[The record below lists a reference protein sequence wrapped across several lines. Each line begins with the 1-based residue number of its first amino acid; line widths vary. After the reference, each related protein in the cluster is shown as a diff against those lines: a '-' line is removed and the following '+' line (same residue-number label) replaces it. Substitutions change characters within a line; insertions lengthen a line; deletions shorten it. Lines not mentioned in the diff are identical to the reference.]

1 MTFAHPHLATFTLG
15 IVVLFAGKLINRQ
28 IPFLRE
34 FNIPEPVTG
43 GLVFA
48 ILISAVYFVT
58 GLEISFALASRDVLI
73 LYFFTGIGIN
83 ADLRTLL
90 AGGRP
95 LLFLLAATLVYMV
108 LQNLTGVTM
117 ANLMGLPGTVGLL
130 SGTVSLIGG
139 HGTAIA
145 WAPTFQQE
153 YGIANA
159 PEIGIAAATFG
170 LVLASLMGGPI
181 AKFLINRHG
190 LKPATKE
197 VLDVGVPFD
206 EQDTKIDYLSV
217 LRCWLVLNVAIG
229 LGLTLNEGLEEI
241 GFKLPNFVA
250 CLLVGIVLTNTVPR
264 ALPRLKWP
272 SHTPSLALFSEIT
285 LGVFLAMSL
294 MSLQLWSLAGLAGP
308 IFVILGAQ
316 FVIAAGFTLLVIY
329 NIMGRDYQAAV
340 VCSGFGG
347 ISLGATPT
355 AIANMT
361 AVTERYGAAHQAFII
376 VPLVSAFFIDIANAF
391 LIRFFLSNV

>member
-1 MTFAHPHLATFTLG
+1 MILTNLESFTLG
-15 IVVLFAGKLINRQ
+15 IVVLFAGKSINGK
-28 IPFLRE
+28 IPFLQE

-43 GLVFA
+43 GLIFS
-48 ILISAVYFVT
+48 ILITVVFFVT
-58 GLEISFALASRDVLI
+58 GLEISFSLAPRDVLI

-95 LLFLLAATLVYMV
+95 LVFLLAATLVYMV
-108 LQNLTGVTM
+108 LQNLTAVTM
-117 ANLMGLPGTVGLL
+117 ANLMGLSGTVGLL

-145 WAPTFQQE
+145 WAPTFQQD

-159 PEIGIAAATFG
+159 SEIGITSATFG

-197 VLDVGVPFD
+197 VLDVGVPLD
-206 EQDTKIDYLSV
+206 EQDIKIDYLSV

-229 LGLTLNEGLEEI
+229 LGLLLNEGLEEI

-250 CLLVGIVLTNTVPR
+250 CLLVGIVMTNTVPR

-272 SHTPSLALFSEIT
+272 SRTPSLALFSEVT

-294 MSLQLWSLAGLAGP
+294 MSLQLWSLADLAGP
-308 IFVILGAQ
+308 ILVILGTQ
-316 FVIAAGFTLLVIY
+316 FLVAAGFTLLVIFH
-329 NIMGRDYQAAV
+329 IMGRDYQAAV

-376 VPLVSAFFIDIANAF
+376 VPLVSAFFIDIANGF
-391 LIRFFLSNV
+391 LIRFFLANV

>member
-1 MTFAHPHLATFTLG
+1 MILTDLASFTLG
-15 IVVLFAGKLINRQ
+15 IVVLFAGRSINGK
-28 IPFLRE
+28 IPFLQE

-43 GLVFA
+43 GLIFS
-48 ILISAVYFVT
+48 ILITVVFFVT
-58 GLEISFALASRDVLI
+58 GLEISFSLAARDVLI

-95 LLFLLAATLVYMV
+95 LVFLLAATLVYMV
-108 LQNLTGVTM
+108 LQNLTAVTM
-117 ANLMGLPGTVGLL
+117 ANLMGLSGTVGLL

-145 WAPTFQQE
+145 WAPTFQQD

-159 PEIGIAAATFG
+159 SEIGITSATFG

-197 VLDVGVPFD
+197 VLDVGVPLD

-229 LGLTLNEGLEEI
+229 LGLTLNAGLEEI

-250 CLLVGIVLTNTVPR
+250 CLLVGIVMTNTVPR

-272 SHTPSLALFSEIT
+272 SRTPSLALFSEVT

-294 MSLQLWSLAGLAGP
+294 MSLQLWSLADLAGP
-308 IFVILGAQ
+308 ILVILGTR
-316 FVIAAGFTLLVIY
+316 I
-329 NIMGRDYQAAV
+329 GR
-340 VCSGFGG
+340 
-347 ISLGATPT
+347 
-355 AIANMT
+355 AN
-361 AVTERYGAAHQAFII
+361 RQIPHQSPRIEA
-376 VPLVSAFFIDIANAF
+376 SD
-391 LIRFFLSNV
+391 

>member
-1 MTFAHPHLATFTLG
+1 MTLTHLESFTLG
-15 IVVLFAGKLINRQ
+15 IVVLFAGKLINGK
-28 IPFLRE
+28 IPFLQD

-43 GLVFA
+43 GLVIS
-48 ILISAVYFVT
+48 ILITVVFFVT
-58 GLEISFALASRDVLI
+58 GLEISFSLAARDVLI

-95 LLFLLAATLVYMV
+95 LVFLLAATLVYMV
-108 LQNLTGVTM
+108 LQNLTAVTM
-117 ANLMGLPGTVGLL
+117 ANLMGLSGTVGLL

-145 WAPTFQQE
+145 WAPTFQQD

-159 PEIGIAAATFG
+159 SEIGITSATFG

-190 LKPATKE
+190 LTPATKE
-197 VLDVGVPFD
+197 VLDVGVPLD
-206 EQDTKIDYLSV
+206 EQDIKIDYLSV

-250 CLLVGIVLTNTVPR
+250 CLLVGIVMTNTVPR

-272 SHTPSLALFSEIT
+272 SRTPSLALFSEVT

-294 MSLQLWSLAGLAGP
+294 MSLQLWSLADLAGP
-308 IFVILGAQ
+308 ILVILGTQ
-316 FVIAAGFTLLVIY
+316 FLVAAGFTLLVIFH
-329 NIMGRDYQAAV
+329 IMGRDYQAAV

-376 VPLVSAFFIDIANAF
+376 VPLVSAFFIDIANGF
-391 LIRFFLSNV
+391 LIRFFLANV

>member
-1 MTFAHPHLATFTLG
+1 MTLTHLESFTLG
-15 IVVLFAGKLINRQ
+15 IVVLFAGKLINGK
-28 IPFLRE
+28 IPFLQD

-43 GLVFA
+43 GLVIS
-48 ILISAVYFVT
+48 ILITVVFFVT
-58 GLEISFALASRDVLI
+58 GLEISFSLAARDVLI

-95 LLFLLAATLVYMV
+95 LVFLLAATLVYMV
-108 LQNLTGVTM
+108 LQNLTAVTM
-117 ANLMGLPGTVGLL
+117 ANLMGLSGTVGLL

-145 WAPTFQQE
+145 WAPTFQQD

-159 PEIGIAAATFG
+159 AEIGITAATFG

-197 VLDVGVPFD
+197 VLDVGVPLD
-206 EQDTKIDYLSV
+206 EQDIKIDYLSV

-229 LGLTLNEGLEEI
+229 LGLSLNEGLEEI

-250 CLLVGIVLTNTVPR
+250 CLLVGIVMTNTVPR

-272 SHTPSLALFSEIT
+272 SRTPSLALFSEVT

-294 MSLQLWSLAGLAGP
+294 MSLQLWSLADLAGP
-308 IFVILGAQ
+308 ILVILGTQ
-316 FVIAAGFTLLVIY
+316 FLVAAGFTLLVIFH
-329 NIMGRDYQAAV
+329 IMGRDYQAAV

-376 VPLVSAFFIDIANAF
+376 VPLVSAFFIDIANGF
-391 LIRFFLSNV
+391 LIRFFLANV

>member
-1 MTFAHPHLATFTLG
+1 MILTNLESFTLG
-15 IVVLFAGKLINRQ
+15 IVVLFAGKSINGK
-28 IPFLRE
+28 IPFLQE

-43 GLVFA
+43 GLIFS
-48 ILISAVYFVT
+48 ILITVVFFVT
-58 GLEISFALASRDVLI
+58 GLEISFSLAARDVLI

-95 LLFLLAATLVYMV
+95 LVFLLAATLVYMV
-108 LQNLTGVTM
+108 LQNLTAVTM
-117 ANLMGLPGTVGLL
+117 ANLMGLSGTVGLL

-145 WAPTFQQE
+145 WAPTFQQD

-159 PEIGIAAATFG
+159 SEIGITSATFG

-197 VLDVGVPFD
+197 VLDVGVPLD
-206 EQDTKIDYLSV
+206 EQDIKIDYLSV

-229 LGLTLNEGLEEI
+229 LGLLLNEGLEEI

-250 CLLVGIVLTNTVPR
+250 CLLVGIVMTNTVPR

-272 SHTPSLALFSEIT
+272 SRTPSLALFSEVT

-294 MSLQLWSLAGLAGP
+294 MSLQLWSLADLAGP
-308 IFVILGAQ
+308 ILVILGTQ
-316 FVIAAGFTLLVIY
+316 FLVAAGFTLLVIFH
-329 NIMGRDYQAAV
+329 IMGRDYQAAV

-376 VPLVSAFFIDIANAF
+376 VPLVSAFFIDIANGF
-391 LIRFFLSNV
+391 LIRFFLANV

>member
-1 MTFAHPHLATFTLG
+1 MTLTHLESFTLG
-15 IVVLFAGKLINRQ
+15 IVVLFAGKLINGK
-28 IPFLRE
+28 IPFLQD

-43 GLVFA
+43 GLVIS
-48 ILISAVYFVT
+48 ILITVVFFVT
-58 GLEISFALASRDVLI
+58 GLEISFSLAARDVLI

-95 LLFLLAATLVYMV
+95 LVFLLAATLVYMV
-108 LQNLTGVTM
+108 LQNLTAVTM
-117 ANLMGLPGTVGLL
+117 ANLMGLSGTVGLL

-145 WAPTFQQE
+145 WAPTFQQD

-159 PEIGIAAATFG
+159 SEIGITSATFG

-190 LKPATKE
+190 LTPATKE
-197 VLDVGVPFD
+197 VLDVGVPLD
-206 EQDTKIDYLSV
+206 EQDTKIDYFSV
-217 LRCWLVLNVAIG
+217 LGCWLVLNVAIG
-229 LGLTLNEGLEEI
+229 LGLSLNEGLEEI

-250 CLLVGIVLTNTVPR
+250 CLLVGIVMTNTVPR

-272 SHTPSLALFSEIT
+272 SRTPSLALFSEVT

-308 IFVILGAQ
+308 ILVILGTQ
-316 FVIAAGFTLLVIY
+316 FLVAAGFTLLVIFH
-329 NIMGRDYQAAV
+329 IMGRDYQAAV

-376 VPLVSAFFIDIANAF
+376 VPLVSAFFIDIANGF
-391 LIRFFLSNV
+391 LIRFFLANV

>member
-1 MTFAHPHLATFTLG
+1 MTLTHLESFTLG
-15 IVVLFAGKLINRQ
+15 IVVLFAGKLINGK
-28 IPFLRE
+28 IPFLQD

-43 GLVFA
+43 GLVIS
-48 ILISAVYFVT
+48 ILITVVFFVT
-58 GLEISFALASRDVLI
+58 GLEISFSLAARDVLI

-95 LLFLLAATLVYMV
+95 LVFLLAATLVYMV
-108 LQNLTGVTM
+108 LQNLTAVTM
-117 ANLMGLPGTVGLL
+117 ANLMGLSGTVGLL

-145 WAPTFQQE
+145 WAPTFQQD

-159 PEIGIAAATFG
+159 SEIGITSATFG

-197 VLDVGVPFD
+197 VLDVGVPLD
-206 EQDTKIDYLSV
+206 EQDTKIDYFSV

-229 LGLTLNEGLEEI
+229 LGLSLNEGLEEI

-250 CLLVGIVLTNTVPR
+250 CLLVGIVMTNTVPR

-272 SHTPSLALFSEIT
+272 SRTPSLALFSEVT

-308 IFVILGAQ
+308 ILVILGTQ
-316 FVIAAGFTLLVIY
+316 FLVAAGFTLLVIFH
-329 NIMGRDYQAAV
+329 IMGRDYQAAV

-376 VPLVSAFFIDIANAF
+376 VPLVSAFFIDIANGF

>member
-1 MTFAHPHLATFTLG
+1 MTLTHLESFTLG
-15 IVVLFAGKLINRQ
+15 IVVLFAGKLINGK
-28 IPFLRE
+28 IPFLQD

-43 GLVFA
+43 GLVIS
-48 ILISAVYFVT
+48 ILITVVFFVT
-58 GLEISFALASRDVLI
+58 GLEISFSLAARDVLI

-95 LLFLLAATLVYMV
+95 LVFLLAATLVYMV
-108 LQNLTGVTM
+108 LQNLTAVTM
-117 ANLMGLPGTVGLL
+117 ANLMGLSGTVGLL

-145 WAPTFQQE
+145 WAPTFQQD

-159 PEIGIAAATFG
+159 SEIGITSATFG

-197 VLDVGVPFD
+197 VLDVGVPLD
-206 EQDTKIDYLSV
+206 EQDIKIDYLSV

-229 LGLTLNEGLEEI
+229 LGLSLNEGLEEI

-250 CLLVGIVLTNTVPR
+250 CLLVGIVMTNTVPR

-272 SHTPSLALFSEIT
+272 SRTPSLALFSEVT

-308 IFVILGAQ
+308 ILVILGTQ
-316 FVIAAGFTLLVIY
+316 FLVAAGFTLLVIFH
-329 NIMGRDYQAAV
+329 IMGRDYQAAV

-376 VPLVSAFFIDIANAF
+376 VPLVSAFFIDIANGF
-391 LIRFFLSNV
+391 LIRFFLANV

>member
-1 MTFAHPHLATFTLG
+1 MMLTNLESFTLG
-15 IVVLFAGKLINRQ
+15 IVVLFAGKSINGK
-28 IPFLRE
+28 IPFLQE

-43 GLVFA
+43 GLIFS
-48 ILISAVYFVT
+48 ILITVVFFVT
-58 GLEISFALASRDVLI
+58 GLEISFSLAPRDVLI

-95 LLFLLAATLVYMV
+95 LVFLLAATLVYMV
-108 LQNLTGVTM
+108 LQNLTAVTM
-117 ANLMGLPGTVGLL
+117 ANLMGLSGTVGLL

-145 WAPTFQQE
+145 WAPTFQQD

-159 PEIGIAAATFG
+159 SEIGITSATFG

-197 VLDVGVPFD
+197 VLDVGVPLD
-206 EQDTKIDYLSV
+206 EQDIKIDYLSV

-229 LGLTLNEGLEEI
+229 LGLSLNEGLEEI

-250 CLLVGIVLTNTVPR
+250 CLLVGIVMTNTVPR

-272 SHTPSLALFSEIT
+272 SRTPSLALFSEVT

-294 MSLQLWSLAGLAGP
+294 MSLQLWSLADLAGP
-308 IFVILGAQ
+308 ILVILGTQ
-316 FVIAAGFTLLVIY
+316 FLVAAGFTLLVIFH
-329 NIMGRDYQAAV
+329 IMGRDYQAAV

-376 VPLVSAFFIDIANAF
+376 VPLVSAFFIDIANGF
-391 LIRFFLSNV
+391 LIRFFLANV

>member
-1 MTFAHPHLATFTLG
+1 MTLTHLESFTLG
-15 IVVLFAGKLINRQ
+15 IVVLFAGKFINEK
-28 IPFLRE
+28 IPFLRD

-43 GLVFA
+43 GLIFA
-48 ILISAVYFVT
+48 ILISAVFFVT
-58 GLEISFALASRDVLI
+58 GLEISFALEARDVLI

-95 LLFLLAATLVYMV
+95 LVFLLAATLVYMV
-108 LQNLTGVTM
+108 LQNLTAVTM
-117 ANLMGLPGTVGLL
+117 ANLMGLSGTVGLL

-145 WAPTFQQE
+145 WAPTFQQD

-159 PEIGIAAATFG
+159 SEIGITSATFG

-197 VLDVGVPFD
+197 VLDVGVPLD
-206 EQDTKIDYLSV
+206 EQDIKIDYLSV

-229 LGLTLNEGLEEI
+229 LGLSLNEGLEEI

-250 CLLVGIVLTNTVPR
+250 CLLVGIVMTNTVPR

-272 SHTPSLALFSEIT
+272 SRTPSLALFSEVT

-294 MSLQLWSLAGLAGP
+294 MSLQLWSLADLAGP
-308 IFVILGAQ
+308 ILVILGTQ
-316 FVIAAGFTLLVIY
+316 FLVAAGFTLLVIFH
-329 NIMGRDYQAAV
+329 IMGRDYQAAV

-376 VPLVSAFFIDIANAF
+376 VPLVSAFFIDIANGF
-391 LIRFFLSNV
+391 LIRFFLANV

>member
-1 MTFAHPHLATFTLG
+1 MMLTNLESFTLG
-15 IVVLFAGKLINRQ
+15 IVVLFAGKSINGK
-28 IPFLRE
+28 IPFLQE

-43 GLVFA
+43 GLVFS
-48 ILISAVYFVT
+48 ILITVVFFVT
-58 GLEISFALASRDVLI
+58 GLEISFSLAPRDVLI

-95 LLFLLAATLVYMV
+95 LVFLLAATLVYMV
-108 LQNLTGVTM
+108 LQNLTAVTM
-117 ANLMGLPGTVGLL
+117 ANLMGLSGTVGLL

-145 WAPTFQQE
+145 WAPTFQQD

-159 PEIGIAAATFG
+159 SEIGITSATFG

-190 LKPATKE
+190 LTPATKE
-197 VLDVGVPFD
+197 VLDVGVPLD
-206 EQDTKIDYLSV
+206 EQDIKIDYLSF

-229 LGLTLNEGLEEI
+229 LGLSLNEGLEEI

-250 CLLVGIVLTNTVPR
+250 CLLVGIVMTNTVPR

-272 SHTPSLALFSEIT
+272 SRTPSLALFSEVT

-294 MSLQLWSLAGLAGP
+294 MSLQLWSLADLAGP
-308 IFVILGAQ
+308 ILVILGTQ
-316 FVIAAGFTLLVIY
+316 FLVAAGFTLLVIFH
-329 NIMGRDYQAAV
+329 IMGRDYQAAV

-376 VPLVSAFFIDIANAF
+376 VPLVSAFFIDIANGF
-391 LIRFFLSNV
+391 LIRFFLANV

>member
-1 MTFAHPHLATFTLG
+1 MILTNLESFTLG
-15 IVVLFAGKLINRQ
+15 IVVLFAGKSINGK
-28 IPFLRE
+28 IPFLQE

-43 GLVFA
+43 GLIFS
-48 ILISAVYFVT
+48 ILITVVFFVT
-58 GLEISFALASRDVLI
+58 GLEISFSLAPRDVLI

-95 LLFLLAATLVYMV
+95 LVFLLAATLVYMV
-108 LQNLTGVTM
+108 LQNLTAVTM
-117 ANLMGLPGTVGLL
+117 ANLMGLSGTVGLL

-145 WAPTFQQE
+145 WAPTFQQD

-159 PEIGIAAATFG
+159 SEIGITSATFG

-181 AKFLINRHG
+181 AKFL
-190 LKPATKE
+190 ATKE
-197 VLDVGVPFD
+197 VLDVGVPLD
-206 EQDTKIDYLSV
+206 EQDIKIDYLSV

-229 LGLTLNEGLEEI
+229 LGLSLNEGLEEI

-250 CLLVGIVLTNTVPR
+250 CLLVGIVMTNTVPR

-272 SHTPSLALFSEIT
+272 SRTPSLALFSEVT

-294 MSLQLWSLAGLAGP
+294 MSLQLWSLADLAGP
-308 IFVILGAQ
+308 ILVILGTQ
-316 FVIAAGFTLLVIY
+316 FLVAAGFTLLVIFH
-329 NIMGRDYQAAV
+329 IMGRDYQAAV

-376 VPLVSAFFIDIANAF
+376 VPLVSAFFIDIANGF
-391 LIRFFLSNV
+391 LIRFFLANV

>member
-1 MTFAHPHLATFTLG
+1 MILTNLESFTLG
-15 IVVLFAGKLINRQ
+15 IVVLFAGKSINGK
-28 IPFLRE
+28 IPFLQE

-43 GLVFA
+43 GLIFS
-48 ILISAVYFVT
+48 ILITVVFFVT
-58 GLEISFALASRDVLI
+58 GLEISFSLAPRDVLI

-95 LLFLLAATLVYMV
+95 LVFLLAATLVYMV
-108 LQNLTGVTM
+108 LQNLTAVTM
-117 ANLMGLPGTVGLL
+117 ANLMGLSGTVGLL

-145 WAPTFQQE
+145 WAPTFQQD

-159 PEIGIAAATFG
+159 SEIGITSATFG

-197 VLDVGVPFD
+197 VLDVGVPLD
-206 EQDTKIDYLSV
+206 EQDIKIDYLSV

-229 LGLTLNEGLEEI
+229 LGLSLNEGLEEI

-250 CLLVGIVLTNTVPR
+250 CLLVGIVMTNTVPR

-272 SHTPSLALFSEIT
+272 SRTPSLALFSEVT

-294 MSLQLWSLAGLAGP
+294 MSLQLWSLADLAGP
-308 IFVILGAQ
+308 ILVILGTQ
-316 FVIAAGFTLLVIY
+316 FLVAAGFTLLVIFH
-329 NIMGRDYQAAV
+329 IMGRDYQAAV

-376 VPLVSAFFIDIANAF
+376 VPLVSAFFIDIANGF
-391 LIRFFLSNV
+391 LIRFFLANV

>member
-1 MTFAHPHLATFTLG
+1 MTLTHLESFTLG
-15 IVVLFAGKLINRQ
+15 IVVLFAGKLINGK
-28 IPFLRE
+28 IPFLQD

-43 GLVFA
+43 GLVIS
-48 ILISAVYFVT
+48 ILITVVFFVT
-58 GLEISFALASRDVLI
+58 GLEISFSLAARDVLI

-95 LLFLLAATLVYMV
+95 LVFLLAATLVYMV
-108 LQNLTGVTM
+108 LQNLTAVTM
-117 ANLMGLPGTVGLL
+117 ANLMGLSGTVGLL

-145 WAPTFQQE
+145 WAPTFQQD

-159 PEIGIAAATFG
+159 SEIGITSATFG

-190 LKPATKE
+190 LTPATKE
-197 VLDVGVPFD
+197 VLDVGVPLD
-206 EQDTKIDYLSV
+206 EQDTKIDYFSV

-229 LGLTLNEGLEEI
+229 LGLSLNEGLEEI

-250 CLLVGIVLTNTVPR
+250 CLLVGIVMTNTVPR

-272 SHTPSLALFSEIT
+272 SRTPSLALFSEVT

-308 IFVILGAQ
+308 ILVILGTQ
-316 FVIAAGFTLLVIY
+316 FLVAAGFTLLVIFH
-329 NIMGRDYQAAV
+329 IMGRDYQAAV

-376 VPLVSAFFIDIANAF
+376 VPLVSAFFIDIANGF
-391 LIRFFLSNV
+391 LIRFFLANV

>member
-1 MTFAHPHLATFTLG
+1 MILTNLESFTLG
-15 IVVLFAGKLINRQ
+15 IVVLFAGKLINGK
-28 IPFLRE
+28 IPFLQD

-43 GLVFA
+43 GLVIS
-48 ILISAVYFVT
+48 ILITVVFFVT
-58 GLEISFALASRDVLI
+58 GLEISFSLAARDVLI

-95 LLFLLAATLVYMV
+95 LVFLLAATLVYMV
-108 LQNLTGVTM
+108 LQNLTAVTM
-117 ANLMGLPGTVGLL
+117 ANLMGLSGTVGLL

-145 WAPTFQQE
+145 WAPTFQQD

-159 PEIGIAAATFG
+159 SEIGITSATFG

-197 VLDVGVPFD
+197 VLDVGVPLD
-206 EQDTKIDYLSV
+206 EQDIKIDYLSV

-229 LGLTLNEGLEEI
+229 LGLSLNEGLEEI

-250 CLLVGIVLTNTVPR
+250 CLLVGIVMTNTVPR

-272 SHTPSLALFSEIT
+272 SRTPSLALFSEVT

-308 IFVILGAQ
+308 ILVILGTQ
-316 FVIAAGFTLLVIY
+316 FLVAAGFTLLVIFH
-329 NIMGRDYQAAV
+329 IMGRDYQAAV

-376 VPLVSAFFIDIANAF
+376 VPLVSAFFIDIANGF
-391 LIRFFLSNV
+391 LIRFFLANV

>member
-1 MTFAHPHLATFTLG
+1 MTLTHLESFTLG
-15 IVVLFAGKLINRQ
+15 IVVLFAGKLINGK
-28 IPFLRE
+28 IPFLQD

-43 GLVFA
+43 GLVIS
-48 ILISAVYFVT
+48 ILITVVFFVT
-58 GLEISFALASRDVLI
+58 GLEISFSLAARDVLI

-95 LLFLLAATLVYMV
+95 LVFLLAATLVYMV
-108 LQNLTGVTM
+108 LQNLTAVTM
-117 ANLMGLPGTVGLL
+117 ANLMGLSGTVGLL

-145 WAPTFQQE
+145 WAPTFQQD

-159 PEIGIAAATFG
+159 SEIGITSATFG

-190 LKPATKE
+190 LTPATKE
-197 VLDVGVPFD
+197 VLDVGVPLD
-206 EQDTKIDYLSV
+206 EQDIKIDYLSV

-229 LGLTLNEGLEEI
+229 LGLSLNEGLEEI

-250 CLLVGIVLTNTVPR
+250 CLLVGIVMTNTVPR

-272 SHTPSLALFSEIT
+272 SRTPSLALFSEVT

-294 MSLQLWSLAGLAGP
+294 MSLQLWSLADLAGP
-308 IFVILGAQ
+308 ILVILGTQ
-316 FVIAAGFTLLVIY
+316 FLVAAGFTLLVIFH
-329 NIMGRDYQAAV
+329 IMGRDYQAAV

-376 VPLVSAFFIDIANAF
+376 VPLVSAFFIDIANGF
-391 LIRFFLSNV
+391 LIRFFLANV

>member
-1 MTFAHPHLATFTLG
+1 MILTDLASFTLG
-15 IVVLFAGKLINRQ
+15 IVVLFAGRSINGK
-28 IPFLRE
+28 IPFLQE

-43 GLVFA
+43 GLIFS
-48 ILISAVYFVT
+48 ILITVVFFVT
-58 GLEISFALASRDVLI
+58 GLEISFSLAARDVLI

-95 LLFLLAATLVYMV
+95 LVFLLAATLVYMV
-108 LQNLTGVTM
+108 LQNLTAVTM
-117 ANLMGLPGTVGLL
+117 ANLMGLSGTVGLL

-145 WAPTFQQE
+145 WAPTFQQD

-159 PEIGIAAATFG
+159 SEIGITSATFG

-197 VLDVGVPFD
+197 VLDVGVPLD
-206 EQDTKIDYLSV
+206 EQDTKIDYFSV

-229 LGLTLNEGLEEI
+229 LGLSLNEGLEEI

-250 CLLVGIVLTNTVPR
+250 CLLVGIVMTNTVPR

-272 SHTPSLALFSEIT
+272 SRTPSLALFSEVT

-294 MSLQLWSLAGLAGP
+294 MSLQLWSLADLAGP
-308 IFVILGAQ
+308 ILVILGTQ
-316 FVIAAGFTLLVIY
+316 FLVAAGFTLLVIFH
-329 NIMGRDYQAAV
+329 IMGRDYQAAV

-376 VPLVSAFFIDIANAF
+376 VPLVSAFFIDIANGF
-391 LIRFFLSNV
+391 LIRFFLANV

>member
-1 MTFAHPHLATFTLG
+1 MTLTNLESFTLG
-15 IVVLFAGKLINRQ
+15 IVVLFAGKSINGK
-28 IPFLRE
+28 IPFLQE

-43 GLVFA
+43 GLVFS
-48 ILISAVYFVT
+48 ILITVVFFVT
-58 GLEISFALASRDVLI
+58 GLEISFSLAPRDVLI

-95 LLFLLAATLVYMV
+95 LVFLLAATLVYMV
-108 LQNLTGVTM
+108 LQNLTAVTM
-117 ANLMGLPGTVGLL
+117 ANLMGLSGTVGLL

-145 WAPTFQQE
+145 WAPTFQQD

-159 PEIGIAAATFG
+159 SEIGITSATFG

-197 VLDVGVPFD
+197 VLDVGVPLD
-206 EQDTKIDYLSV
+206 EQDIKIDYLSV

-229 LGLTLNEGLEEI
+229 LGLSLNEGLEEI

-250 CLLVGIVLTNTVPR
+250 CLLVGIVMTNTVPR

-272 SHTPSLALFSEIT
+272 SRTPSLALFSEVT

-294 MSLQLWSLAGLAGP
+294 MSLQLWSLADLAGP
-308 IFVILGAQ
+308 ILVILGTQ
-316 FVIAAGFTLLVIY
+316 FLVAAGFTLLVIFH
-329 NIMGRDYQAAV
+329 IMGRDYQAAV

-376 VPLVSAFFIDIANAF
+376 VPLVSAFFIDIANGF
-391 LIRFFLSNV
+391 LIRFFLANV

>member
-1 MTFAHPHLATFTLG
+1 MMLTNLESFTLG
-15 IVVLFAGKLINRQ
+15 IVVLFAGKSINGK
-28 IPFLRE
+28 IPFLQE

-43 GLVFA
+43 GLIFS
-48 ILISAVYFVT
+48 ILITVVFFVT
-58 GLEISFALASRDVLI
+58 GLEISFSLAARDVLI

-95 LLFLLAATLVYMV
+95 LVFLLAATLVYMV
-108 LQNLTGVTM
+108 LQNLTAVTM
-117 ANLMGLPGTVGLL
+117 ANLMGLSGTVGLL

-145 WAPTFQQE
+145 WAPTFQQD

-159 PEIGIAAATFG
+159 SEIGITSATFG

-197 VLDVGVPFD
+197 VLDVGVPLD
-206 EQDTKIDYLSV
+206 EQDIKIDYLSV

-229 LGLTLNEGLEEI
+229 LGLSLNEGLEEI

-250 CLLVGIVLTNTVPR
+250 CLLVGIVMTNTVPR

-272 SHTPSLALFSEIT
+272 SRTPSLALFSEVT

-294 MSLQLWSLAGLAGP
+294 MSLQLWSLADLAGP
-308 IFVILGAQ
+308 ILVILGTQ
-316 FVIAAGFTLLVIY
+316 FLVAAGFTLLVIFH
-329 NIMGRDYQAAV
+329 IMGRDYQAAV

-361 AVTERYGAAHQAFII
+361 AVTERYGGAHQAFII
-376 VPLVSAFFIDIANAF
+376 VPLVSAFFIDIANGF
-391 LIRFFLSNV
+391 LIRFFLANV

>member
-1 MTFAHPHLATFTLG
+1 MMLTNLESFTLG
-15 IVVLFAGKLINRQ
+15 IVVLFAGKSINGK
-28 IPFLRE
+28 IPFLQE

-43 GLVFA
+43 GLVFS
-48 ILISAVYFVT
+48 ILITVVFFVT
-58 GLEISFALASRDVLI
+58 GLEISFSLAPRDVLI

-95 LLFLLAATLVYMV
+95 LVFLLAATLVYMV
-108 LQNLTGVTM
+108 LQNLTAVTM
-117 ANLMGLPGTVGLL
+117 ANLMGLSGTVGLL

-145 WAPTFQQE
+145 WAPTFQQD

-159 PEIGIAAATFG
+159 SEIGITSATFG

-197 VLDVGVPFD
+197 VLDVGVPLD
-206 EQDTKIDYLSV
+206 EQDIKIDYLSV

-229 LGLTLNEGLEEI
+229 LGLSLNEGLEEI

-250 CLLVGIVLTNTVPR
+250 CLLVGIVMTNTVPR

-272 SHTPSLALFSEIT
+272 SRTPSLALFSEVT

-294 MSLQLWSLAGLAGP
+294 MSLQLWSLADLAGP
-308 IFVILGAQ
+308 ILVILGTQ
-316 FVIAAGFTLLVIY
+316 FLVAAGFTLLVIFH
-329 NIMGRDYQAAV
+329 IMGRDYQAAV

-376 VPLVSAFFIDIANAF
+376 VTLVSAFFIDIANGF

>member
-1 MTFAHPHLATFTLG
+1 MTLTHLESFTLG
-15 IVVLFAGKLINRQ
+15 IVVLFAGKSINGK
-28 IPFLRE
+28 IPFLQD

-43 GLVFA
+43 GLVIS
-48 ILISAVYFVT
+48 ILITVVFFVT
-58 GLEISFALASRDVLI
+58 GLEISFSLAARDVLI
-73 LYFFTGIGIN
+73 LYSFTGIGLN

-95 LLFLLAATLVYMV
+95 LVFLLAATLVYMV

-117 ANLMGLPGTVGLL
+117 ANLLGLSGTVGLL

-145 WAPTFQQE
+145 WAPTFQQD

-190 LKPATKE
+190 LTPATKE
-197 VLDVGVPFD
+197 VLDVGVPLD
-206 EQDTKIDYLSV
+206 EQDTKIDYFSV

-229 LGLTLNEGLEEI
+229 LGLSLNEGLEEI

-250 CLLVGIVLTNTVPR
+250 CLLVGIVMTNTVPR

-272 SHTPSLALFSEIT
+272 SRTPSLALFSEVT

-308 IFVILGAQ
+308 ILVILGTQ
-316 FVIAAGFTLLVIY
+316 FLVAAGFTLLVIFH
-329 NIMGRDYQAAV
+329 IMGRDYQAAV

-376 VPLVSAFFIDIANAF
+376 VPLVSAFFIDIANGF